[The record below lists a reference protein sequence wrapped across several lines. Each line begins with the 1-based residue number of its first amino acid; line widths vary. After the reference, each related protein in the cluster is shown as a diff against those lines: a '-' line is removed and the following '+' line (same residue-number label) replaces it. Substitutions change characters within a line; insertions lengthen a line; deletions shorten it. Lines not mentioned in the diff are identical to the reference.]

1 MKRVISTISV
11 TLASWAALAQA
22 PGQFSIKGTL
32 MGGADGDT
40 ILLATPSGGGLTPVD
55 TALVD
60 KGAFTFS
67 GTVDGAR
74 LVFLLGVNGG
84 VPAFGS
90 SVVAE
95 AGTLNVRLY
104 SDPDREA
111 EVVGNVTNSL
121 WRLFA
126 MRDNEI
132 MTQAQPYVN
141 AMRNPNLAAQARKG
155 YQQTLDSLST
165 LRVANVMSFVEQ
177 NKTTM
182 AADLVFEMYC
192 PMLHDDDR
200 GKLAVLLSQNSPTLP
215 GFRRAM
221 ARVEQEEAAHR
232 ADVGRRF
239 TDFVCADANGK
250 PVRLSEIVKA
260 NKVTLLD
267 FWASW
272 CGPCRMEMPTVRRA
286 YEAFRSRGLE
296 VVGVSLDSNRKSWLN
311 AVETLG
317 LGWVHLSDLKGW
329 RCEPAALYGVH
340 SIPASLLIAQDGTI
354 IAKDLR
360 GQQLIETLSKVL
372 R

>member
-1 MKRVISTISV
+1 MKRVISTV
-11 TLASWAALAQA
+11 AAVLASWAALAQA
-22 PGQFSIKGTL
+22 PAQFSIKGTL
-32 MGGADGDT
+32 MGAAEGDT
-40 ILLATPSGGGLTPVD
+40 VVLATPSGGGLTPVD
-55 TALVD
+55 TARVSN
-60 KGAFTFS
+60 GVFTFS
-67 GTVDGAR
+67 GAVDGAQ
-74 LVFLLGVNGG
+74 LVFLLGVKGG

-132 MTQAQPYVN
+132 MTQAQPYAN
-141 AMRNPNLAAQARKG
+141 AMRNPNLAAQARRA

-165 LRVANVMSFVEQ
+165 LRVANVMSFVAD
-177 NKTTM
+177 NKTTL
-182 AADLVFEMYC
+182 AADMVFEMYC

-200 GKLAVLLSQNSPTLP
+200 DKLVAHLSQNSPTLP

-221 ARVEQEEAAHR
+221 ARVEQEAAAHR
-232 ADVGRRF
+232 ADVGRQF
-239 TDFVCADANGK
+239 TDFACADAGGK
-250 PVRLSEIVKA
+250 LVRLSEIVKA

-286 YEAFRSRGLE
+286 YEAFRGRGLE

-317 LGWVHLSDLKGW
+317 LGWIHLSDLKGW

-360 GQQLIETLSKVL
+360 GAQLVETLARVL
-372 R
+372 K